1 MAAQLP
7 VLEHVWRT
15 TPTMG
20 SDFVPFETPPH
31 DYPSNE
37 KAFSNHVTGMLIQ
50 IHQISTIITIE
61 TDRFIQSRC
70 WADQDDDINCVFK
83 PEHFAASIRYFN
95 LICADAV
102 ASITALGG
110 RLSAMT
116 WLHDPSNAY
125 SNLPHNLNTMLATVK
140 ERHQSAKDIDHE
152 LITAMGLSDAQIAAL
167 DDIKKPELHA
177 VPAASPRE
185 IRFWLTW
192 NTKTKLRSLSDK
204 IESGNVMEFY
214 KELEA
219 SLIEEDSEDCPYP
232 IRKVLPRL
240 RHLKDKKSNRLFN
253 PMVYFFCLGVD
264 TTGLRA
270 HKMIHIGATQE
281 RLQPWAALW
290 KLRRDARL
298 VRAGEDATRWANF
311 VSGLMHVEKHVLPKT
326 ELELT
331 DFRAQLMEWR
341 LGLRANPPEGTDRE
355 DYDHIPVL
363 RLCGGHVGQ
372 SFQLT
377 DKGSPTLQ
385 CCPVCKLS
393 IGYKECTDPK
403 IVPSANIDL
412 VGRAKVSWSCAELIS
427 SKYCDNLSMIRQSS
441 SQDSQES

>member
-1 MAAQLP
+1 
-7 VLEHVWRT
+7 
-15 TPTMG
+15 
-20 SDFVPFETPPH
+20 
-31 DYPSNE
+31 
-37 KAFSNHVTGMLIQ
+37 
-50 IHQISTIITIE
+50 
-61 TDRFIQSRC
+61 
-70 WADQDDDINCVFK
+70 
-83 PEHFAASIRYFN
+83 
-95 LICADAV
+95 
-102 ASITALGG
+102 
-110 RLSAMT
+110 
-116 WLHDPSNAY
+116 
-125 SNLPHNLNTMLATVK
+125 
-140 ERHQSAKDIDHE
+140 
-152 LITAMGLSDAQIAAL
+152 
-167 DDIKKPELHA
+167 
-177 VPAASPRE
+177 
-185 IRFWLTW
+185 
-192 NTKTKLRSLSDK
+192 
-204 IESGNVMEFY
+204 
-214 KELEA
+214 
-219 SLIEEDSEDCPYP
+219 
-232 IRKVLPRL
+232 
-240 RHLKDKKSNRLFN
+240 
-253 PMVYFFCLGVD
+253 
-264 TTGLRA
+264 
-270 HKMIHIGATQE
+270 MIHIGATQE

-412 VGRAKVSWSCAELIS
+412 VGCAKVSWSCAELIS
-427 SKYCDNLSMIRQSS
+427 SKYCDNLSTIRQSS
-441 SQDSQES
+441 SQDSQ